1 MNNVSLFYKLSWKF
15 CARYFKEFFIEYLKP
30 SLLFLLSM
38 FILGLGTKIPVY
50 VYIVLSL
57 LVVLPLSCYTLWK
70 MTVICYALIP
80 ACYEFLKNGAK
91 KSFKDIVNEVDQK
104 KLIPFFGFCLVVY
117 LAIIIPVPLMAFV
130 LKDNIAAFFIF
141 IISIF
146 ILIMPFSFLSLQAF
160 YFRKDNENYFD
171 LLKNCY
177 TKLDTKIILIMVSLI
192 IINAVSNVIPFINII
207 ILFFMPVII
216 IPVCTFWYYT
226 KVTKKD

>member
-57 LVVLPLSCYTLWK
+57 LVVLPLSCYALWK
-70 MTVICYALIP
+70 MTVICFALIP

-91 KSFKDIVNEVDQK
+91 KSFKDIVNEVNQK
-104 KLIPFFGFCLVVY
+104 KLISFFGFCLVIY
-117 LAIIIPVPLMAFV
+117 LIIMILIPLMVFA
-130 LKDNIAAFFIF
+130 LKDNIAVFFIF

-146 ILIMPFSFLSLQAF
+146 VLIMPFSFLSLQAF
-160 YFRKDNENYFD
+160 YFKKDNENYLD

-177 TKLDTKIILIMVSLI
+177 TKLDINIILIIISLI
-192 IINAVSNVIPFINII
+192 IINGILSVVPLVNII
-207 ILFFMPVII
+207 ISFFMPVII

-226 KVTKKD
+226 KVTKKN